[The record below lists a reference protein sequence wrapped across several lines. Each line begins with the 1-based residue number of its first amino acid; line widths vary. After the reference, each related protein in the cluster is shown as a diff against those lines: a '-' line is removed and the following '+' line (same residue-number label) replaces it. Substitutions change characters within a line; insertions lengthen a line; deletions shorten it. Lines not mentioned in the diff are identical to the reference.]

1 MDDSKSFEFIDIL
14 RSCRQV
20 RLVTDNR
27 LLGMSKQ
34 KSQIRAILLVSYGQ
48 AMTTVSSIKDGIGA
62 ISDSTSLGLRRECL
76 SGYTY
81 NEYDE
86 EEEEKRDEEDEYCIS
101 EESIH
106 VDNNFLTDLTDR
118 LLSAFALKINKCYL
132 RYPL

>member
-1 MDDSKSFEFIDIL
+1 
-14 RSCRQV
+14 
-20 RLVTDNR
+20 
-27 LLGMSKQ
+27 MSKQ

-86 EEEEKRDEEDEYCIS
+86 EEEEKRDEEDEYSIS